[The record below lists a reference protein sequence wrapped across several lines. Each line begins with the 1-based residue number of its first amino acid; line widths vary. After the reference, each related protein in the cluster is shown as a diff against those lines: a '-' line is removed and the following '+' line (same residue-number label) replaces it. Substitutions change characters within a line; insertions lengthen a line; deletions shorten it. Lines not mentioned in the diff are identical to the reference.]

1 MRLSKHLPVK
11 EIKSCSGSG
20 SMAFSVH
27 LLVGLTATITFR
39 VMPDPLAND
48 RQWGNSA
55 LKSYNSSSITLC
67 VDKDYLSSFW
77 KTNFTNMW
85 SQDES
90 GWIRMNRGKSGWS
103 RMNQDEADNFLLF
116 WHIVAIGSSS
126 SVLYWSKSRREDI
139 RQAFSCHDDWL
150 ISFSRDLEWS
160 KSWEFSQRDSS
171 KSP

>member
-1 MRLSKHLPVK
+1 
-11 EIKSCSGSG
+11 
-20 SMAFSVH
+20 
-27 LLVGLTATITFR
+27 
-39 VMPDPLAND
+39 MPDPLAND

-126 SVLYWSKSRREDI
+126 VLYWSKSRREDI

-171 KSP
+171 KSPWSSKEREKRKKDSHVQTSFFLRFLTHHFSSLYLLL